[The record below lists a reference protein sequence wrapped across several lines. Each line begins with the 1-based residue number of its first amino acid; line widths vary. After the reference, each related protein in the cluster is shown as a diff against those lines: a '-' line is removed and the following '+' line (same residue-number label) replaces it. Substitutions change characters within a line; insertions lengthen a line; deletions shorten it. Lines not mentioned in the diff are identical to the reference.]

1 MTFRE
6 FLEIHETSSLNPIGG
21 PTSSGST
28 GMDFWSGKNANL
40 SVGNSYQSTGPVA
53 ANDAYHQQKPKVI
66 PPGPFSMV
74 VGKSGPDANKGGAF
88 SRTQENP
95 IDRPGSNISPRGGKS
110 QWQAPTA
117 SPFSL
122 GKQVTSVSPGIGQK

>member
-1 MTFRE
+1 MNFRD
-6 FLEIHETSSLNPIGG
+6 FLNLESSLNPMGG
-21 PTSSGST
+21 PTSGGST

-40 SVGNSYQSTGPVA
+40 SVGNSFQSTGPVSSVG
-53 ANDAYHQQKPKVI
+53 AYHQQKAKVI

-95 IDRPGSNISPRGGKS
+95 ITRPGSSISPRGSKS
-110 QWQAPTA
+110 QWQSPTA

-122 GKQVTSVSPGIGQK
+122 GKQVTSLSPGMRQK